1 MIIVAGLFS
10 CMMLKAQS
18 WLPGK
23 PDATSAGSVLLVS
36 EVNYEHLCLDES
48 DDLKSKWGIGL
59 SLGADYYLM
68 DNIYAGASV
77 GYSDAFVRY
86 DYGGYAKAETSIYD
100 VRIPVRAGLSVF
112 DSNIKFETGPFVN
125 FTVGGNTTYTYG
137 GEKTVT
143 KIKDTD
149 VSRAA
154 LGWSINL
161 KLFGLLNVGYSFM
174 LTDSP
179 YGEGGDFG
187 FLSIGIII

>member
-1 MIIVAGLFS
+1 M
-10 CMMLKAQS
+10 
-18 WLPGK
+18 
-23 PDATSAGSVLLVS
+23 
-36 EVNYEHLCLDES
+36 Y
-48 DDLKSKWGIGL
+48 
-59 SLGADYYLM
+59 
-68 DNIYAGASV
+68 
-77 GYSDAFVRY
+77 DAFVRY

-100 VRIPVRAGLSVF
+100 VRIPVRTGLSVF